1 MSNRKSTSKLDALPP
16 ARQDEIG
23 EHARAHTLEQTRAWL
38 KEDGFST
45 SCAALSVWH
54 SAWRLRSR
62 FKEADAD
69 TLEFIQLLR
78 AKRPDLPESELQRW
92 GAEYFQ
98 MQAVKAGDSETFL
111 AYASARE
118 KSKLEWRKVEQ
129 RERQLQ
135 LDVEKWQTETAEKL
149 LSAALRAKADE
160 INASNISQ
168 AEKIAAMRAAAF
180 ADVEKLQKS
189 GKLMIPKA

>member
-1 MSNRKSTSKLDALPP
+1 M
-16 ARQDEIG
+16 
-23 EHARAHTLEQTRAWL
+23 
-38 KEDGFST
+38 
-45 SCAALSVWH
+45 
-54 SAWRLRSR
+54 
-62 FKEADAD
+62 
-69 TLEFIQLLR
+69 
-78 AKRPDLPESELQRW
+78 
-92 GAEYFQ
+92 
-98 MQAVKAGDSETFL
+98 KAGDSETFL